1 MKRSIISLIALILL
15 LSNLLVVPASA
26 AEPAAENT
34 SAITPRFVNIE
45 LMSASIDVN
54 SSGKASCYSYV
65 DTANSTYKIYVSMS
79 LQRYVDGYWT
89 NVKTWNSSGTGAV
102 TLDKSY
108 YVTSG
113 YYYRTAMSATV
124 YTSGGSFVESEDIT
138 SQNDYY

>member
-1 MKRSIISLIALILL
+1 MKHNGLSLIALVLL
-15 LSNLLVVPASA
+15 LSSILVIPASA
-26 AEPAAENT
+26 AEPT
-34 SAITPRFVNIE
+34 SDNSSAVAPRFVDIS

-89 NVKTWNSSGTGAV
+89 NVKTWNSSGTGDV

-108 YVTSG
+108 YVTPG
-113 YYYRTAMSATV
+113 YYYRTAMAATV